1 MTYANSPASA
11 GTVFANSDR
20 YWEDRRTE
28 RNNVTD
34 RGLDNSLIITS
45 EDYISSQCRLGRLWT
60 HGILTTVGGE
70 KALESCWSCIVS
82 VSTMDSS
89 AEDLRPCAF
98 TVPNKNRNATAF
110 ISVSQCARTTEN
122 MNVWK
127 PKPAVAWMC
136 QVQTS
141 LCVLSKE
148 WSTSRNNTEK
158 LYGGAIS
165 LNGVWEAAMYT
176 TVSAIVLA
184 LSSPY
189 FPRSVLHPSAA

>member
-1 MTYANSPASA
+1 M
-11 GTVFANSDR
+11 
-20 YWEDRRTE
+20 
-28 RNNVTD
+28 TD

-122 MNVWK
+122 MNV
-127 PKPAVAWMC
+127 
-136 QVQTS
+136 
-141 LCVLSKE
+141 
-148 WSTSRNNTEK
+148 
-158 LYGGAIS
+158 
-165 LNGVWEAAMYT
+165 
-176 TVSAIVLA
+176 
-184 LSSPY
+184 
-189 FPRSVLHPSAA
+189 